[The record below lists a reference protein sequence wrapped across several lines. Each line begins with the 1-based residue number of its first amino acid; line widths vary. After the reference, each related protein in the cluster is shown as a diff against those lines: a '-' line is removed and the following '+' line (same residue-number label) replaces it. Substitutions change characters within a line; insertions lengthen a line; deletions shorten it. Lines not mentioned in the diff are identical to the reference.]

1 MNKTIINGIDVSE
14 CKFYEEMRKLPD
26 NLNGGYYIE
35 HYYCG
40 LQGDNYCICNKNPN
54 CYFKQFKRL
63 QEENEELKEENSHKS
78 CLIWYIFNCSK
89 VETIQRLL
97 YEYYECINDDRY
109 NKKRV
114 KKFWDDVFHL
124 RPRRKYKSKYKQALE
139 EIREIVKE
147 EQTDIKTVYTKRTY
161 ERLNKIKNKINEVLK

>member
-14 CKFYEEMRKLPD
+14 CYADKKMMKDGLYCFWEGGNCAD
-26 NLNGGYYIE
+26 NE
-35 HYYCG
+35 F
-40 LQGDNYCICNKNPN
+40 
-54 CYFKQFKRL
+54 CYFKELKRL
-63 QEENEELKEENSHKS
+63 QKENEELKKENSHKS

-97 YEYYECINDDRY
+97 YEYYECINDDRH

-114 KKFWDDVFHL
+114 KNFWDDVFHL

-139 EIREIVKE
+139 EIKEIAKLAKK
-147 EQTDIKTVYTKRTY
+147 DICNNCGWQDSDCCEPEGYSCNEFITI
-161 ERLNKIKNKINEVLK
+161 LHMINEVLNDRD